1 MFSCPKRQSLHTLP
15 YVASRMLAI
24 QLIVCRTHLVT
35 LFALLSAPMTFPPR
49 SYRRSKKPFFAL
61 QNTHS
66 AVGHLPRTSVAC
78 LTLSSHYRLF
88 ARLFTPSR
96 RTHPQETHRLSQL
109 CQVKQPHR
117 AHKCLGSLQSLGIQI
132 LLRVRQVC
140 CLRDTHSLTGRKD
153 DRGRSLHH
161 PVHDAYDG
169 PQGHRRVSDTRKC
182 PPDVDRQRDQRRRN
196 LAPRPHAADPPE
208 PPACMRHTHTC

>member
-1 MFSCPKRQSLHTLP
+1 MSKTAVPAHTSVRRFTNTRHP
-15 YVASRMLAI
+15 
-24 QLIVCRTHLVT
+24 TH
-35 LFALLSAPMTFPPR
+35 R
-49 SYRRSKKPFFAL
+49 L
-61 QNTHS
+61 QNALGDSIRTTISPDDFSSILLTMEKAILRSPESPS

-109 CQVKQPHR
+109 CQVKQPHSE
-117 AHKCLGSLQSLGIQI
+117 HKCLGSLQSLGIQI

-153 DRGRSLHH
+153 DRGRSPHH
-161 PVHDAYDG
+161 TVYDAYDG
-169 PQGHRRVSDTRKC
+169 PQGQRRVSDTCKC
-182 PPDVDRQRDQRRRN
+182 PTDADRQRDQRRRN
-196 LAPRPHAADPPE
+196 LAPRPHASDPPE
-208 PPACMRHTHTC
+208 SPTCMQHTHTC